1 MGNCCGGTGGG
12 ARAGENE
19 TRYVYRRRF
28 GNALARDLQH
38 LFLNEWIAHPLGEF
52 FAFARPWRGTRR
64 PGFAPQDGP
73 QKPRRGV
80 APRIWLGAP
89 QPEKNIGCIS

>member
-1 MGNCCGGTGGG
+1 MLRRHRRRGAGGQ
-12 ARAGENE
+12 NE

-64 PGFAPQDGP
+64 PGFAPEDGP

-89 QPEKNIGCIS
+89 QPGKNIGCIS